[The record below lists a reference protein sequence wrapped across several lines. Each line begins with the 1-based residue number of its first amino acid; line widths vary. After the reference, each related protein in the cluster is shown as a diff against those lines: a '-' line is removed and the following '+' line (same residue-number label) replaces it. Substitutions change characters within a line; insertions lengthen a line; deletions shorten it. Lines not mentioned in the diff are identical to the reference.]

1 MRNSLP
7 WSSQSKEEQLPLS
20 GDVLASDKSGGK
32 RKDGELSEQPP
43 KKSRQKI
50 EKDVGSRWVAPI
62 ILVITILISLLLKLF
77 NRN

>member
-1 MRNSLP
+1 MRNTLP
-7 WSSQSKEEQLPLS
+7 WSPQLKEDQPVLS
-20 GDVLASDKSGGK
+20 GDVLEPIKSTGK
-32 RKDGELSEQPP
+32 AKESEFPEQPP

-62 ILVITILISLLLKLF
+62 LLVITILISLLLKLF